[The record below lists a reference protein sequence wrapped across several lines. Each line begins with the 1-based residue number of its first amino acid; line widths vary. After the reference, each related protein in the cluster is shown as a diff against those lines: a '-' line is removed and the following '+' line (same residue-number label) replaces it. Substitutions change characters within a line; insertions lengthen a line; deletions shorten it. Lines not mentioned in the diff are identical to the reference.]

1 MSGHFVGTV
10 RIMSKSREI
19 GRAARLPGSS
29 SGVCRNCLIC
39 KSFQLYL
46 FPLQE
51 YGSSHRISYFV
62 KLLRTDRMNRRLDGW
77 EGTNLKKKLLIVDD
91 QNGIRILLME
101 VFSSEG
107 YETYQASNGK
117 LALEIVR
124 NVSPDLVLLDMKI
137 PGMDG
142 LDILKHIKSIN
153 PSIKVIMMT
162 AYGEL
167 DMIKEATDLG
177 AIMHFTKP
185 FDIDELRQAVN
196 QHLCLPPNNSYAVG
210 S

>member
-1 MSGHFVGTV
+1 M
-10 RIMSKSREI
+10 
-19 GRAARLPGSS
+19 
-29 SGVCRNCLIC
+29 
-39 KSFQLYL
+39 
-46 FPLQE
+46 
-51 YGSSHRISYFV
+51 
-62 KLLRTDRMNRRLDGW
+62 
-77 EGTNLKKKLLIVDD
+77 KKKLLIVDD

-117 LALEIVR
+117 LALEIVSA
-124 NVSPDLVLLDMKI
+124 VTPDLVLLDMKI

-142 LDILKHIKSIN
+142 LDILKHIKNIN

-177 AIMHFTKP
+177 AVMHFTKP

-196 QHLCLPPNNSYAVG
+196 QQMRLPKNNSYAVG

>member
-1 MSGHFVGTV
+1 
-10 RIMSKSREI
+10 
-19 GRAARLPGSS
+19 
-29 SGVCRNCLIC
+29 
-39 KSFQLYL
+39 
-46 FPLQE
+46 
-51 YGSSHRISYFV
+51 
-62 KLLRTDRMNRRLDGW
+62 MN
-77 EGTNLKKKLLIVDD
+77 KKKVLIVDD

-107 YETYQASNGK
+107 YTTYQAANGK

-124 NVSPDLVLLDMKI
+124 KESPDLVLLDMKI

-142 LDILKHIKSIN
+142 LEILKHIKAIDR
-153 PSIKVIMMT
+153 SIKVIMMT

-177 AIMHFTKP
+177 ALMHFTKP
-185 FDIDELRQAVN
+185 FDIDEMRVAVN
-196 QHLCLPPNNSYAVG
+196 MQLQGSGSGPNSRYALG

>member
-1 MSGHFVGTV
+1 MEKRKV
-10 RIMSKSREI
+10 
-19 GRAARLPGSS
+19 
-29 SGVCRNCLIC
+29 
-39 KSFQLYL
+39 
-46 FPLQE
+46 
-51 YGSSHRISYFV
+51 
-62 KLLRTDRMNRRLDGW
+62 
-77 EGTNLKKKLLIVDD
+77 LIVDD
-91 QNGIRILLME
+91 QNGIRVLLVE

-107 YETYQASNGK
+107 YHTSQASNGK

-124 NVSPDLVLLDMKI
+124 KDPPDLVLLDMKI

-142 LDILKHIKSIN
+142 LDILKHIKQIN

-177 AIMHFTKP
+177 ALMHFTKP
-185 FDIDELRQAVN
+185 FDIDDLRLAVN
-196 QHLCLPPNNSYAVG
+196 KQLRNPDSPRLAIG

>member
-1 MSGHFVGTV
+1 
-10 RIMSKSREI
+10 
-19 GRAARLPGSS
+19 
-29 SGVCRNCLIC
+29 
-39 KSFQLYL
+39 
-46 FPLQE
+46 
-51 YGSSHRISYFV
+51 
-62 KLLRTDRMNRRLDGW
+62 MNRRLDGW

-196 QHLCLPPNNSYAVG
+196 QHLCMPPNNSYAVG